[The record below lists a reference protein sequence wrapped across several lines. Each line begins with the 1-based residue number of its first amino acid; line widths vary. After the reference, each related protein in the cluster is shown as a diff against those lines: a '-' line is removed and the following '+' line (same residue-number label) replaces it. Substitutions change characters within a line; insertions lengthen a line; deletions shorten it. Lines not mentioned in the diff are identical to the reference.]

1 MIKFEELNHHQLDT
15 LKEVGNIGAG
25 HAATALSQIL
35 LEKIRMTVPAVSIIS
50 LTNAV
55 EVLGG
60 VEQRV
65 VGIYMRVFGDAPG
78 KIVFIFTQGEAFT
91 LIDNIAG
98 IKHTAP
104 ETFGDY
110 EVSAL
115 KEITNIMTG
124 AYLYAMTNLTG
135 LNYFSS
141 VPAFACDM
149 AGAILNTVLLD
160 LGLMGDYALLI
171 ETQFSLSLTQRK
183 INGHFFLIPDGD
195 SLDLI
200 LNSLLVSTRIK

>member
-1 MIKFEELNHHQLDT
+1 MIKIEELNHHQLDV

-35 LEKIRMTVPAVSIIS
+35 LEKIQMTVPAVSIIS
-50 LTNAV
+50 LTKAV
-55 EVLGG
+55 DVLGG

-78 KIVFIFTQGEAFT
+78 KIVFIFSQAEALT
-91 LIDNIAG
+91 LVDNIAG
-98 IKHTAP
+98 VKHTAH
-104 ETFGDY
+104 ETFGEY

-124 AYLYAMTNLTG
+124 AYLYALTNLTG

-149 AGAILNTVLLD
+149 AGAILNTMLLD

-195 SLDLI
+195 SLDLM
-200 LNSLLVSTRIK
+200 LNALRVLTRVK

>member
-1 MIKFEELNHHQLDT
+1 MIKFEELSNSQLDI
-15 LKEVGNIGAG
+15 LKEIGNIGAG

-35 LEKIRMTVPAVSIIS
+35 LEKIRMTVPAVSILP
-50 LTNAV
+50 LTKAS

-60 VEQRV
+60 VEQPV

-78 KIVFIFTQGEAFT
+78 KIIFLFTQAEALT
-91 LIDNIAG
+91 LIENVAG
-98 IKHTAP
+98 AKHSSP

-110 EVSAL
+110 EISAL
-115 KEITNIMTG
+115 KEIGNIMTG

-135 LNYFSS
+135 LDYFSS

-171 ETQFSLSLTQRK
+171 ETQFSLTHRK
-183 INGHFFLIPDGD
+183 INGHFFLIPDPD
-195 SLDLI
+195 SLELV
-200 LNSLLVSTRIK
+200 LNTLKIKEACNRK